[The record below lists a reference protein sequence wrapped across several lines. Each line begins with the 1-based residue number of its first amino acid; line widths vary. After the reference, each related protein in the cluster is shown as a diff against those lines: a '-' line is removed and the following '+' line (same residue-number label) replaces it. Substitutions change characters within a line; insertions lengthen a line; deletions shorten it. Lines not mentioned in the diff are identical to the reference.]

1 MSTTSEVL
9 RFMPRSGLYA
19 IIGILTIGILA
30 MGRTRVLAVEV
41 MATTAS
47 ADATEAKRDAK
58 RSLEIAEANVA
69 EARRLRAVIEEIRRE
84 QLEHYRWQ
92 AERAGDWRRANEY
105 GDRLRELPSKP
116 R

>member
-1 MSTTSEVL
+1 MSNTSEIL
-9 RFMPRSGLYA
+9 RFVPRSGLYV
-19 IIGILTIGILA
+19 IIGVMTVGLVA

-41 MATTAS
+41 AAQSAS
-47 ADATEAKRDAK
+47 AEASEAKRQASRALDVA
-58 RSLEIAEANVA
+58 SANAE
-69 EARRLRAVIEEIRRE
+69 ETRLLRAVIEEIRRE

-105 GDRLRELPSKP
+105 GDKLRELPSKP

>member
-1 MSTTSEVL
+1 MSATGEVL
-9 RFMPRSGLYA
+9 RFVPRTGLYV
-19 IIGILTIGILA
+19 IIGFLTVGIFA
-30 MGRTRVLAVEV
+30 MGRTRVIAVEV
-41 MATTAS
+41 MAQTAS
-47 ADATEAKRDAK
+47 ADAAEAKKDAK
-58 RSLEIAEANVA
+58 RAMEIAEANVV

-105 GDRLRELPSKP
+105 GDKLRELPSRP